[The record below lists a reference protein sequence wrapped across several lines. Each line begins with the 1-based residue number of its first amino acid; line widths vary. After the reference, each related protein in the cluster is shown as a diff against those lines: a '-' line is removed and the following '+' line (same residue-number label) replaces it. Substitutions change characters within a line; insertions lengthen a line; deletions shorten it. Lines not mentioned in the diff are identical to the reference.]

1 MTDYRNTNIK
11 DVWSGKF
18 YNDLRN
24 QHLANEF
31 ENQFCKQCP
40 DWCNTSWP
48 EDSEKSYADLV
59 EKILYEEK

>member
-40 DWCNTSWP
+40 DWQY
-48 EDSEKSYADLV
+48 KLA
-59 EKILYEEK
+59 